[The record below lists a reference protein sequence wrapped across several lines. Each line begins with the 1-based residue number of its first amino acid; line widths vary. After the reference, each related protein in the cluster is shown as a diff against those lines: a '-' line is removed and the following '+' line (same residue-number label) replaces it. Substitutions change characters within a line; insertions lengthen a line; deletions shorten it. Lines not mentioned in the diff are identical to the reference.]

1 MTVGSRTPSEL
12 SLAIS
17 SACETLT
24 TAGDGCVLVP
34 PLLVAIVIGD
44 KDEVVWLGMGI
55 VLLSLNFKGT
65 KQEGLKC
72 S

>member
-1 MTVGSRTPSEL
+1 
-12 SLAIS
+12 
-17 SACETLT
+17 LT